1 MIKRFWS
8 IFLIICITFTLG
20 HNNVYAAANTLGE
33 LKQELANLKKQ
44 KAEADASK
52 NKTQAEINAENA
64 KISDAHSA
72 IEKAESDIALS
83 KSKIEESNK
92 KIEDTKDEISQLLVS
107 YEIMQG
113 ENSFM
118 QYISGATSMTDLM
131 MRADAI
137 SQILIYNQ
145 ERLTELEKL
154 ITTNEELQIELAKKQ
169 DDLEKKIVVYENSLA
184 NLKDDLSSLVEVT
197 LDISSQITA
206 QQKLIDYYEDIGCKN
221 DELLSKCIDV
231 ANSAVWMKPTTKG
244 YISSGFGY
252 RSFYLNGKPY
262 SDFHNAVD
270 VSGISGGSPLYA
282 AANGTV
288 AAVIKKASCG
298 GNQVYI
304 HVRVQGVAYTLTY
317 AHMKDV
323 YVKVGDQVNQQTVI
337 GTLGGG
343 GSTLKKNGGWDT
355 CSTGWHVH
363 FGVAKGFYLG
373 GGSEGYSSYSKYIAN
388 SIVPPMMPS
397 YGKWYYSRY

>member
-1 MIKRFWS
+1 MMKKVVR
-8 IFLIICITFTLG
+8 IFLILLVSCFIG
-20 HNNVYAAANTLGE
+20 YNHVYAAANTLGE

-44 KAEADASK
+44 KADADASK

-64 KISDAHSA
+64 KISDAHAA
-72 IEKAESDIALS
+72 IEQAESDIVLS
-83 KSKIEESNK
+83 KKKIEESNK
-92 KIEDTKDEISQLLVS
+92 IIDEMTEDTKAILIS
-107 YEIMQG
+107 YEIMLG

-131 MRADAI
+131 MRADAVA
-137 SQILIYNQ
+137 QILKYNQ
-145 ERLTELEKL
+145 TRLTELEEL
-154 ITTNEELQIELAKKQ
+154 ITTNEQLQIDLAKKQ
-169 DDLEKKIVVYENSLA
+169 EDLEQKIVVYEDSLE
-184 NLKDDLSSLVEVT
+184 NLRNDLSSLVEVT
-197 LDISSQITA
+197 LDISSQIAA
-206 QQKLIDYYEDIGCKN
+206 QQKLIDYYEDIGCK
-221 DELLSKCIDV
+221 DHELLSACVDV
-231 ANSAVWMKPTTKG
+231 ASSATWMKPTTKG

-270 VSGISGGSPLYA
+270 ISGISGGSPLYA

-288 AAVIKKASCG
+288 AAVIRKASCG

-317 AHMKDV
+317 AHMMDV
-323 YVKVGDQVNQQTVI
+323 YVNVGDTVNQQTVI
-337 GTLGGG
+337 GTMGGG

-355 CSTGWHVH
+355 CSTGWHLH

-373 GGSEGYSSYSKYIAN
+373 GGAEGYSSYSKYVAN
-388 SIVPPMMPS
+388 SIVPPSMQK
-397 YGKWYYSRY
+397 YGQWYYSRY

>member
-1 MIKRFWS
+1 MKKKVIL
-8 IFLIICITFTLG
+8 LIIIFITSFCFIPK
-20 HNNVYAAANTLGE
+20 VSAAANTLGE
-33 LKQELANLKKQ
+33 LKQELSNLKKQ
-44 KAEADASK
+44 KSDADASK

-64 KISDAHSA
+64 KISQAHSD
-72 IEKAESDIALS
+72 IEQAESDIALA
-83 KSKIEESNK
+83 KQKIEESNSTISDMTDQ
-92 KIEDTKDEISQLLVS
+92 IEDLLVS

-113 ENSFM
+113 DNSFM

-137 SQILIYNQ
+137 SLILGYNQ
-145 ERLTELEKL
+145 QKLTELEQL
-154 ITTNEELQIELAKKQ
+154 ITTNEELQIDLAKKQ
-169 DDLEKKIVVYENSLA
+169 EELEDKIVIYENSLS
-184 NLKDDLSSLVEVT
+184 NLKNDLSSLVEVT
-197 LDISSQITA
+197 LDIASQITA
-206 QQKLIDYYEDIGCKN
+206 QQKLIDYYEDIGCK
-221 DELLSKCIDV
+221 DDQKLSDCVDI
-231 ANSAVWMKPTTKG
+231 ASSSMWMRPTTKG

-270 VSGISGGSPLYA
+270 VSGVSGGTPLYA

-288 AAVIKKASCG
+288 AAVIHKASCG

-323 YVKVGDQVNQQTVI
+323 YVKVGDTVNQQTVI

-343 GSTLKKNGGWDT
+343 GATLKKNGGWDT
-355 CSTGWHVH
+355 CSTGWHLH

-373 GGSEGYSSYSKYIAN
+373 GGAEGYSSYSKYISQ
-388 SIVPPMMPS
+388 SITPPMMPK
-397 YGKWYYSRY
+397 YGTWYNSRI